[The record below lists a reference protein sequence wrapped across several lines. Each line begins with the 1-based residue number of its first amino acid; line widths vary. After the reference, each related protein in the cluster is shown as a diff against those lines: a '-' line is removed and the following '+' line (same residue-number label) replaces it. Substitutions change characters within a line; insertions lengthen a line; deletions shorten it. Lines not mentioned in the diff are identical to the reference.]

1 MKKSILRVTSILIL
15 AALLLNPDLSF
26 TGAKSGLL
34 LWFNVVLPTLLPF
47 MVCSNVI
54 VALGAV
60 PLLVAPFSM
69 ILKKWFCLS
78 EAGSYIWIT
87 GLLCGYPIGAKTDAD
102 FLREKRIGQKEGNY
116 LLAIA
121 NHPSPMFLAG
131 YVYSKLAGVITLP
144 VLLLS
149 IYLPVIP
156 IAFLARRFYHVKEAK
171 AYDFTPGE
179 KALSFDEL
187 LMSSLEV
194 MVKIGGYIML
204 FSIFVVFFN
213 TYLPDTFTAKAACL
227 GIIEITTGIQEI
239 AARMSGLP
247 AAAVIVAVTAFG
259 GLSGI
264 AQTKTVIKNAGLSIR
279 HYIAWKWLH
288 LILSG
293 AVFILLQVFLLPL
306 IR

>member
-15 AALLLNPDLSF
+15 AALLFNPSLSF
-26 TGAKSGLL
+26 TGAKAGLL
-34 LWFNVVLPTLLPF
+34 LWFDVVLPTLLPF
-47 MVCSNVI
+47 MVCSNLI

-60 PLLVAPFSM
+60 PLLVAPFSK

-87 GLLCGYPIGAKTDAD
+87 GLLCGYPVGAKTDAD
-102 FLREKRIGQKEGNY
+102 FLRDKRISMREGKY
-116 LLAIA
+116 LLAIS

-131 YVYSKLAGVITLP
+131 YVYSKLAGSISLST
-144 VLLLS
+144 LLLS
-149 IYLPVIP
+149 IYLPILP
-156 IAFLARRFYHVKEAK
+156 IAFLARHFYHVGQAENLPFSQQEGSA
-171 AYDFTPGE
+171 
-179 KALSFDEL
+179 SFDEL

-213 TYLPDTFTAKAACL
+213 TFMPDTFRAKSFCL
-227 GIIEITTGIQEI
+227 GLIEITTGIQEI
-239 AARMSGLP
+239 ASSMNGVL
-247 AAAVIVAVTAFG
+247 AALSVVAVTAFG
-259 GLSGI
+259 GLSGV

-279 HYIAWKWLH
+279 HYVAWKWLH

-306 IR
+306 VR